1 MPPAAKKTVAK
12 SFTTDWQSRKATTAA
27 IGRFEEAFGKEMG
40 LGVLSRSD
48 RVTPYDVIPSGSL
61 AIDAAIGI
69 GGWPCGRVNEIWGP
83 EHAGKTTECMM
94 IVAEAQRTQP
104 DKMAAW
110 VDIEQTFDKKY
121 AKKLGVDLKRLWL
134 VENPQTAEDAADA
147 VKRFVM
153 SGLCSVVIIDSV
165 GGMIGKAEYE
175 KEAEDA
181 TVAIVAK
188 VITRM
193 VKQCAPM
200 GKSNGTMTMVVNQ
213 VRAIIGANA
222 KGPQTQ
228 SSGGWALK
236 HVTSVKVAVR
246 RGETYNLKIDGA
258 DVPIGHEMIFK
269 VEKNKC
275 APYGRVAKVP
285 FYNTATKDHIF
296 GVDPVAEVIEF
307 GKKYNVIEG
316 STWLTL
322 PNGERFNGA
331 GKTADYLRQ
340 NPVLV
345 AEMRETILAKFA
357 TQIKDDEGEDTPE
370 DGDDPAGMAQFL
382 AETEEAPFG
391 AEEKAGAAK

>member
-12 SFTTDWQSRKATTAA
+12 SFTTDWQSRKASAAA
-27 IGRFEEAFGKEMG
+27 ITKFEESFGKEMG
-40 LGVLSRSD
+40 LGVLTRSD
-48 RVTPYDVIPSGSL
+48 KIEPYKVIPSGSL
-61 AIDAAIGI
+61 ALDAAIGI

-83 EHAGKTTECMM
+83 EHAGKTTECMLL
-94 IVAEAQRTQP
+94 VAEAQRTQP

-134 VENPQTAEDAADA
+134 LENPQTAEEAADA

-153 SGLCSVVIIDSV
+153 SGLCSVVIVDSV
-165 GGMIGKAEYE
+165 GGMIGKAEFE

-193 VKQCAPM
+193 VKQVAPM
-200 GKSNGTMTMVVNQ
+200 GKANGTMTMVVNQ
-213 VRAIIGANA
+213 VRAIIGGNA
-222 KGPQTQ
+222 KGPTTQ

-246 RGETYNLKIDGA
+246 RGETKYLKIDGQ
-258 DVPIGHEMIFK
+258 DVPIGHDIINK

-275 APYGRVAKVP
+275 SPYGRTATVTL
-285 FYNTATKDHIF
+285 YNTDTKDHSV
-296 GVDPVAEVIEF
+296 GVDPVAEVVEF
-307 GKKYNVIEG
+307 GKKYGIIEG

-331 GKTADYLRQ
+331 GKTKDYLVQ
-340 NPVLV
+340 HPEVVKEL
-345 AEMRETILAKFA
+345 REQVLAKFA
-357 TQIKDDEGEDTPE
+357 TQIRDDEGEDTPE
-370 DGDDPAGMAQFL
+370 DGDDPAGMVAFL
-382 AETEEAPFG
+382 AEQDEAPFG
-391 AEEKAGAAK
+391 VEEKVAKA